1 MTCDEARAR
10 LSALLDE
17 ALSPDER
24 GALDA
29 HLATCVDCR
38 RELGLLKNTVAL
50 LRAVEPARA
59 PAGFVDRV
67 RGAARPAPW
76 YRRVRRSLFLPWQ
89 VKLPLETA
97 AAVLLGVLAVWL
109 FKMAPELQQAAR
121 VDTPSPAVT
130 EAPRPVEELAPARK
144 EVKPTPAPAAR
155 AQREQRAANPAD
167 DETDAARRRDLA
179 RAAPSPT
186 PVAPAAPAAPAERK
200 AERQVGAAQPAR
212 DAATKGADV
221 AASRLAARSA
231 VPADVSGQLAVTD
244 REAAARA
251 ITELMA
257 KTGSTE
263 IARSAAAGAT
273 VIELTVPRAAWA
285 DFTRELAA
293 LGTWTPDREPAELP
307 AEIRVALR
315 IFD

>member
-121 VDTPSPAVT
+121 VDTPSSAVT
-130 EAPRPVEELAPARK
+130 EAPRPLEELAPARK

-186 PVAPAAPAAPAERK
+186 PVAPAAPAERK

-221 AASRLAARSA
+221 AASRLAAA
-231 VPADVSGQLAVTD
+231 PADVSGQLAVKD

-263 IARSAAAGAT
+263 ITRSAAAGAT

-315 IFD
+315 ISD